1 MAPAEAHAGSV
12 EMNEI
17 SKALFAGMVAVMMMA
32 TGVVVC
38 ETAPESDATANGTVM
53 VNYYDGSS
61 WDSVSYSAYNVY
73 QAVNKYDVAKS
84 NVSFTFAST
93 QWVTSG
99 NPTNDYGLITAVDGS
114 SSFSVYVY
122 NNSTQTWLPTTYGLG
137 WYRPFADYAATAT
150 LPGETTTAG
159 ASNVAIVKG
168 TTTPSFSSLAIQG
181 LTAISQNDD
190 FRYSFYIKDAA
201 EKITI
206 TGSIPVIEYDPDD
219 GYITGSLTQTNL
231 RNGKTIYGYGSDGYL
246 ALKNALGASNVI
258 GQNEIWKL
266 NTVYEDDNVT
276 VKYTYYTYYSWMNT
290 VLGVGTD
297 SASGTLN
304 NGTVGYSTYWYWASY
319 TAAGVYLDYT
329 LGYYS
334 TLSDAYNSQGA
345 FRYIYEE
352 STYTWQIE

>member
-1 MAPAEAHAGSV
+1 MVPAEAHAGSV

-93 QWVTSG
+93 QWATSG

-150 LPGETTTAG
+150 LPDGTTTAG

-168 TTTPSFSSLAIQG
+168 STVPSMTSLTTID
-181 LTAISQNDD
+181 LTEIEETDD
-190 FRYSFYIKDAA
+190 FRYSFFIRDLTSMVTLSDSVSV
-201 EKITI
+201 TI
-206 TGSIPVIEYDPDD
+206 QTPM
-219 GYITGSLTQTNL
+219 GYGPGSLNNVNL
-231 RNGKTIYGYGSDGYL
+231 HNPGLTIYGYGSDAYL
-246 ALKNALGASNVI
+246 ALKNALGSSNVI
-258 GQNEIWKL
+258 GQNTIWEL
-266 NTVYEDDNVT
+266 HTVYEEDGVT
-276 VKYTYYTYYSWMNT
+276 VKYTYYTYYSWMDT

-297 SASGTLN
+297 SASGVDPLLGREWT
-304 NGTVGYSTYWYWASY
+304 TYWYWASY
-319 TAAGVYLDYT
+319 TASGSYLSYT

-334 TLSDAYNSQGA
+334 GLSDSYNSETA
-345 FRYIYEE
+345 FKYIYEV
-352 STYTWQIE
+352 STQFSS